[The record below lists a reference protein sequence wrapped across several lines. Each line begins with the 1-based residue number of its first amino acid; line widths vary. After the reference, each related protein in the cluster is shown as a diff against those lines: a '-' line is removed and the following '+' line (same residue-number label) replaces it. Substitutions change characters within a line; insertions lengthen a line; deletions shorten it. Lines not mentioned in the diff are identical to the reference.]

1 MEISGKITEILPLR
15 EGEGKNG
22 PWKRQ
27 DYILDVPGN
36 FRTRVCVSVWG
47 NRIDELALQ
56 MGEEVSLSIAIES
69 REYNG
74 RWYTDVKAFGV
85 NRSGKGAAAPS
96 GDFRENAPPPP
107 EVFTESGDT
116 DDLPF

>member
-1 MEISGKITEILPLR
+1 MEISGKIIEILPLR

-27 DYILDVPGN
+27 DYILEVPGN
-36 FRTRVCVSVWG
+36 FQTRVCVSVWG
-47 NRIDELALQ
+47 NRIDEMALQ
-56 MGEEVSLSIAIES
+56 MGEEVNLNIVIES

-74 RWYTDVKAFGV
+74 RWYTDVKALGV
-85 NRSGKGAAAPS
+85 NRSGRSTAAPAK
-96 GDFRENAPPPP
+96 DFGENVPPPP
-107 EVFTESGDT
+107 TVFTESGES

>member
-1 MEISGKITEILPLR
+1 MDISGKIVEILPLR

-27 DYILDVPGN
+27 DYILEVPGN

-47 NRIDELALQ
+47 NRIDEFAIQNGDELTF
-56 MGEEVSLSIAIES
+56 SIAIES
-69 REYNG
+69 REFNG
-74 RWYTDVKAFGV
+74 RWYTDVKGLGV
-85 NRSGKGAAAPS
+85 SRSGKGASAPPRE
-96 GDFRENAPPPP
+96 FRDTPPPP
-107 EVFTESGDT
+107 PVFTESGDT